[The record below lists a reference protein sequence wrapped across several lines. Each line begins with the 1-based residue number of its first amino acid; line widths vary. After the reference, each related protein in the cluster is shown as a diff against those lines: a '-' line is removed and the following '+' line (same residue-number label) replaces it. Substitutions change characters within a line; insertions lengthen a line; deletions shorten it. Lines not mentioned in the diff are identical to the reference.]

1 MTDIGQLRAD
11 FKAVF
16 ANYRKTGELSE
27 GEAMQ
32 QYREAAQ
39 AVQEHMHDE
48 NWLQA
53 AAAHFR
59 QLCIETER
67 DDERRVRIAN
77 EVRAEKCSSCLT
89 RAGISRSGRLT
100 TESTRPRRDLTART
114 IEAQHRWGSH
124 APCSGPMESR

>member
-1 MTDIGQLRAD
+1 MTDIGQLHAD

-48 NWLQA
+48 GWLQA
-53 AAAHFR
+53 ASAHFR
-59 QLCIETER
+59 QLCIDTETDKER
-67 DDERRVRIAN
+67 SVRIAN
-77 EVRAEKCSSCLT
+77 EVRAEKW
-89 RAGISRSGRLT
+89 AKDA
-100 TESTRPRRDLTART
+100 EDMKRR
-114 IEAQHRWGSH
+114 HGGKV
-124 APCSGPMESR
+124 PV

>member
-1 MTDIGQLRAD
+1 MTDIAQFRID
-11 FKAVF
+11 FKAAF
-16 ANYRKTGELSE
+16 ARWRATGEISE

-67 DDERRVRIAN
+67 EDERRVRIAN
-77 EVRAEKCSSCLT
+77 EVRAEKW
-89 RAGISRSGRLT
+89 AK
-100 TESTRPRRDLTART
+100 EAEDMKRR
-114 IEAQHRWGSH
+114 HGGKV
-124 APCSGPMESR
+124 PV

>member
-39 AVQEHMHDE
+39 AAQEHMHDE
-48 NWLQA
+48 GWMQA

-59 QLCIETER
+59 QLCIDTER
-67 DDERRVRIAN
+67 DDERRTRIAT
-77 EVRAEKCSSCLT
+77 EVRAEKWARDAEDMKRRHGG
-89 RAGISRSGRLT
+89 RA
-100 TESTRPRRDLTART
+100 PV
-114 IEAQHRWGSH
+114 
-124 APCSGPMESR
+124 

>member
-1 MTDIGQLRAD
+1 MTDIAQLRAD

-32 QYREAAQ
+32 QYQGAAR
-39 AVQEHMHDE
+39 AVQEHMHDDG
-48 NWLQA
+48 WMQA

-67 DDERRVRIAN
+67 EDERRVRIAN
-77 EVRAEKCSSCLT
+77 EVRAEKWAT
-89 RAGISRSGRLT
+89 DA
-100 TESTRPRRDLTART
+100 EDMKRR
-114 IEAQHRWGSH
+114 HGGKV
-124 APCSGPMESR
+124 PV

>member
-1 MTDIGQLRAD
+1 MTDIAQLRAD

-27 GEAMQ
+27 DEAMQ

-48 NWLQA
+48 TWMQA

-67 DDERRVRIAN
+67 EDERRVRIAN
-77 EVRAEKCSSCLT
+77 EVRAEKWAKEAEDMK
-89 RAGISRSGRLT
+89 RRHGGRV
-100 TESTRPRRDLTART
+100 PA
-114 IEAQHRWGSH
+114 
-124 APCSGPMESR
+124 

>member
-1 MTDIGQLRAD
+1 MTDIAQLRAD

-27 GEAMQ
+27 DEAMQ

-48 NWLQA
+48 NWMQA

-59 QLCIETER
+59 QLCIDTER
-67 DDERRVRIAN
+67 EDERRVRIAN
-77 EVRAEKCSSCLT
+77 EVRAEKW
-89 RAGISRSGRLT
+89 AKDA
-100 TESTRPRRDLTART
+100 EDMKRR
-114 IEAQHRWGSH
+114 HGGKV
-124 APCSGPMESR
+124 PV

>member
-1 MTDIGQLRAD
+1 MTDVAQFRAD

-27 GEAMQ
+27 DEAMQ

-39 AVQEHMHDE
+39 AMQEHMHDDG
-48 NWLQA
+48 WLQA

-59 QLCIETER
+59 QLCIDTER

-77 EVRAEKCSSCLT
+77 EVRAEKWAKS
-89 RAGISRSGRLT
+89 A
-100 TESTRPRRDLTART
+100 EDMKRR
-114 IEAQHRWGSH
+114 HGGKV
-124 APCSGPMESR
+124 PV

>member
-1 MTDIGQLRAD
+1 MTDIAQLRAD

-27 GEAMQ
+27 DEAMQ

-48 NWLQA
+48 TWMQA

-67 DDERRVRIAN
+67 E
-77 EVRAEKCSSCLT
+77 
-89 RAGISRSGRLT
+89 G
-100 TESTRPRRDLTART
+100 
-114 IEAQHRWGSH
+114 
-124 APCSGPMESR
+124 

>member
-1 MTDIGQLRAD
+1 MDLKPVIAQFRTDFRAM
-11 FKAVF
+11 F
-16 ANYRKTGELSE
+16 AHWRQVGELSE

-59 QLCIETER
+59 QLCIDTER
-67 DDERRVRIAN
+67 EDERRVRIAN
-77 EVRAEKCSSCLT
+77 EVRAEKW
-89 RAGISRSGRLT
+89 AKDA
-100 TESTRPRRDLTART
+100 EDMKRRHGGKVPA
-114 IEAQHRWGSH
+114 
-124 APCSGPMESR
+124 

>member
-27 GEAMQ
+27 DEAMQ
-32 QYREAAQ
+32 QYQGAAR

-48 NWLQA
+48 GWMQA

-59 QLCIETER
+59 QLCIDTER
-67 DDERRVRIAN
+67 EDERRVRIAN
-77 EVRAEKCSSCLT
+77 EVRAEKWAREAEDLK
-89 RAGISRSGRLT
+89 
-100 TESTRPRRDLTART
+100 RR
-114 IEAQHRWGSH
+114 HGGKV
-124 APCSGPMESR
+124 PV

>member
-1 MTDIGQLRAD
+1 MTDIAQLRAD

-27 GEAMQ
+27 DEAMQ

-48 NWLQA
+48 TWMQA

-67 DDERRVRIAN
+67 EDERRVRIAN
-77 EVRAEKCSSCLT
+77 EVRAEKW
-89 RAGISRSGRLT
+89 AK
-100 TESTRPRRDLTART
+100 EAEDMKRR
-114 IEAQHRWGSH
+114 HGGKV
-124 APCSGPMESR
+124 PV

>member
-1 MTDIGQLRAD
+1 MTDIAQFRAD
-11 FKAVF
+11 FKAAF
-16 ANYRKTGELSE
+16 ARWRATGEISE

-67 DDERRVRIAN
+67 EDERRARIAN
-77 EVRAEKCSSCLT
+77 EVRAEKW
-89 RAGISRSGRLT
+89 AK
-100 TESTRPRRDLTART
+100 EAEDMKRR
-114 IEAQHRWGSH
+114 HGGKV
-124 APCSGPMESR
+124 PV

>member
-1 MTDIGQLRAD
+1 MTDITQLRAD

-39 AVQEHMHDE
+39 AVQEHMHDDD
-48 NWLQA
+48 WMRA

-59 QLCIETER
+59 QLCIDTETDAER
-67 DDERRVRIAN
+67 SRRIKA
-77 EVRAEKCSSCLT
+77 EVQAAKQAAAIEDMKKRYGGRA
-89 RAGISRSGRLT
+89 
-100 TESTRPRRDLTART
+100 PV
-114 IEAQHRWGSH
+114 
-124 APCSGPMESR
+124 

>member
-1 MTDIGQLRAD
+1 MTDIAQLRAD

-27 GEAMQ
+27 DEAMQ
-32 QYREAAQ
+32 QYQVAAR

-48 NWLQA
+48 GWMQA

-59 QLCIETER
+59 QLCIDTER

-77 EVRAEKCSSCLT
+77 EVRAEKW
-89 RAGISRSGRLT
+89 AKDA
-100 TESTRPRRDLTART
+100 EEMKRRHGGKVPA
-114 IEAQHRWGSH
+114 
-124 APCSGPMESR
+124 

>member
-1 MTDIGQLRAD
+1 MTDIGQLHAD

-39 AVQEHMHDE
+39 AVREHMHDE

-59 QLCIETER
+59 QLCIDTER

-77 EVRAEKCSSCLT
+77 EVRAEKW
-89 RAGISRSGRLT
+89 AKDA
-100 TESTRPRRDLTART
+100 EDMKRR
-114 IEAQHRWGSH
+114 HGGKV
-124 APCSGPMESR
+124 PV

>member
-1 MTDIGQLRAD
+1 MTDIAQLRAD

-27 GEAMQ
+27 DEAMQ

-59 QLCIETER
+59 QLCIDTETDKER
-67 DDERRVRIAN
+67 SVRIAS
-77 EVRAEKCSSCLT
+77 EEREAKWKEQEADMK
-89 RAGISRSGRLT
+89 
-100 TESTRPRRDLTART
+100 RR
-114 IEAQHRWGSH
+114 HGGKV
-124 APCSGPMESR
+124 PV

>member
-48 NWLQA
+48 TWLQA

-77 EVRAEKCSSCLT
+77 EVRAEKWAKNAEDMK
-89 RAGISRSGRLT
+89 RRHGGRV
-100 TESTRPRRDLTART
+100 PV
-114 IEAQHRWGSH
+114 
-124 APCSGPMESR
+124 

>member
-1 MTDIGQLRAD
+1 MTENAQLRAD

-27 GEAMQ
+27 DEAMQ

-48 NWLQA
+48 TWMQA

-59 QLCIETER
+59 QLCIDTER
-67 DDERRVRIAN
+67 EDERRVRIAN
-77 EVRAEKCSSCLT
+77 EVRAEKW
-89 RAGISRSGRLT
+89 AKDA
-100 TESTRPRRDLTART
+100 EDMARR
-114 IEAQHRWGSH
+114 HGGKV
-124 APCSGPMESR
+124 PV